1 MHVTAP
7 RSGPPP
13 SRVADEARIVQ
24 ALLTVVTAFTTRHAD
39 ALLTAYSLD
48 ADWIDEFGTAL
59 HGRDAIVAHLR
70 HQFADPRLTAASL
83 AAPPMLTLRW
93 LDDDAVIA
101 TTSLERRQHTAI
113 DGRRVSR
120 RRTYSLKVLIRS
132 AEDRWLIVSDIYA
145 DARDPADAGA
155 ST

>member
-13 SRVADEARIVQ
+13 SRAADEARIVQ
-24 ALLTVVTAFTTRHAD
+24 ALLTVVTAFTNRHAEV
-39 ALLTAYSLD
+39 LLTAYSLD
-48 ADWIDEFGTAL
+48 ADWID
-59 HGRDAIVAHLR
+59 
-70 HQFADPRLTAASL
+70 DPRLTAASL

-101 TTSLERRQHTAI
+101 TTSLERRHHTAI

-120 RRTYSLKVLIRS
+120 RRTHSLKVLTRS

-145 DARDPADAGA
+145 DARDPADTGA